1 MAAKILLIDDDE
13 GRRDSILEILRTSP
27 GFVTEAVECH
37 NALPLVA
44 RTKFDLILL
53 DMTPPSK
60 CAFGV
65 LKFLEENLV
74 ASKVMVI
81 TGTVGIAN
89 IIKSATPGAR
99 EYVTKPYNPE
109 GLLKSIEHLLSD
121 RTPANLKLQIVR
133 AGDFIKSTPTGDL
146 DKTASKEGLAEIAVL
161 GADLQGYTVLIDLRE
176 VKSRLSTTDIFEL
189 ASELVKFGETFR
201 RRTAVLARADHD
213 LGQATFFE
221 DVAQGKGF
229 NVKAFTVFEEA
240 IFWLSNTPQPAE
252 EK

>member
-1 MAAKILLIDDDE
+1 MAAKILLIDDNKE
-13 GRRDSILEILRTSP
+13 RRGSILEILKSNRSLA
-27 GFVTEAVECH
+27 TEACDCAE
-37 NALPLVA
+37 ALSSLA
-44 RTKFDLILL
+44 RNKFDLILL

-60 CAFGV
+60 CGFGI

-81 TGTVGIAN
+81 TGTAGVAN
-89 IIKSATPGAR
+89 IIRSATPGAR

-109 GLLKSIEHLLSD
+109 GLLTSIEHLLSD
-121 RTPANLKLQIVR
+121 RTPADLRLQVIK

-146 DKTASKEGLAEIAVL
+146 DKAASKEGLAEIADL

-189 ASELVKFGETFR
+189 ASELAKYGDTFNR
-201 RRTAVLARADHD
+201 KTAVLARADHD
-213 LGQATFFE
+213 LDQATFFE
-221 DVAQGKGF
+221 DVAQNRGF
-229 NVKAFTVFEEA
+229 KVKAFTIFEEA
-240 IFWLSNTPQPAE
+240 IFWLSSVSPPSE